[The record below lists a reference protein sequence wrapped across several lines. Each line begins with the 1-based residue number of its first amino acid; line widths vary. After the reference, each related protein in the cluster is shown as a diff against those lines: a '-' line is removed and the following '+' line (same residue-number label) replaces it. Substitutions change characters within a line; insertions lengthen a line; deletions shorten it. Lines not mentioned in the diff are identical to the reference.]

1 MQPWAR
7 DRGEQGADIPGVD
20 PLLAGLLEVDAE
32 PEVVL
37 DLDEQVGEPDRA
49 AAGVQPAVELGEA
62 VGLRRVGLLGRV
74 RLQPPPV
81 VVERDLPVVSDTF
94 QEPVERI
101 RQTRLQLL
109 DRRGG
114 IDREPGSRPER
125 FADPLPPLGGEEER
139 LEPAEVLRAVD
150 GEVAGLDLVADLEE
164 QRALPAASVR
174 HAVVAD
180 EWLQRRRGEFERRMG
195 RNAAASRRAVFA
207 VGPQRRQRRRRP
219 LALLVDELH
228 PAQKWPGEL
237 AQPGVPLGRLLEAG
251 LAVAPRPVRQAGL
264 VLAQLRLGNG

>member
-1 MQPWAR
+1 MGE

-20 PLLAGLLEVDAE
+20 PLLAGLLEVNAE

-49 AAGVQPAVELGEA
+49 AADVQPAVELGEA
-62 VGLRRVGLLGRV
+62 VRLRRVGLLGRV

-139 LEPAEVLRAVD
+139 LEPAEVLRAID

-164 QRALPAASVR
+164 QRALPAAAVR
-174 HAVVAD
+174 HAVMAD
-180 EWLQRRRGEFERRMG
+180 ERVQRRRGEVERRMG
-195 RNAAASRRAVFA
+195 RNAAAPRRAVFA
-207 VGPQRRQRRRRP
+207 VGPQCRQRRRRP
-219 LALLVDELH
+219 PALLVDELH
-228 PAQKWPGEL
+228 PAQKRPGEL

-251 LAVAPRPVRQAGL
+251 LAVAPRPVRQVGL
-264 VLAQLRLGNG
+264 VLAQLRLGHG